1 MKQCWIKYTQKSK
14 NPPVSKYWENDK
26 ENNYLLLVQEEVK
39 NKVRNVATKLGI
51 INTEEDD
58 YLE

>member
-1 MKQCWIKYTQKSK
+1 MLHFVAV
-14 NPPVSKYWENDK
+14 P
-26 ENNYLLLVQEEVK
+26 NNYLLLVQEEVK